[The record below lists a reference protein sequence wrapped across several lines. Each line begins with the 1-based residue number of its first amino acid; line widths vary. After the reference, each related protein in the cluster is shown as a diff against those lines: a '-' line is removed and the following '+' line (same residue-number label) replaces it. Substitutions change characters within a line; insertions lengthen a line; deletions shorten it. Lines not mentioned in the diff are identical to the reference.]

1 MAWTAECDDEYEDLM
16 EEYPQHEPA
25 IERACRFEDRLLV
38 LEAAIK
44 RMLEGGI

>member
-25 IERACRFEDRLLV
+25 IERACRFEGPI
-38 LEAAIK
+38 ACA
-44 RMLEGGI
+44 GGSH